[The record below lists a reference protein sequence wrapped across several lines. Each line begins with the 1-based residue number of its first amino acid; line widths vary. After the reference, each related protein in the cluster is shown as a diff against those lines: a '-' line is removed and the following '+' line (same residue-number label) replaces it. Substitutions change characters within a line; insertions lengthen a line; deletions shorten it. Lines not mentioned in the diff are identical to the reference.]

1 MKIQKDLFRTLC
13 QGVAIGIGNIIPGVS
28 GGTIALI
35 LGIYERLLKAISNIN
50 IQTIYFSFF
59 IFSSKKEKREKFFQ
73 TMHDIDAL
81 FLACLGIGAISAIV
95 CLAFV
100 FTYFLSQYREVTFAF
115 FAGLILFSITVPY
128 KMLTR
133 KSWKEFLMAF
143 LALSLVVFLCFIKN
157 SMEQKYAMKL
167 QEYSKQNTIEQ
178 SILKESAIK
187 VWEKVEQNNNEH
199 NWGLIQQTVIYFC
212 AGAIAISA
220 MILPGISGSFLLLL
234 LGLYFQILTAVKQC
248 QLGILIPFALGSII
262 GLLLFTR
269 LLKFLLQ
276 KYYNATMAFLIG
288 LILGSMYG
296 IWPFQN
302 IISIQGVSFYGHIC
316 LPEINMMFWLSC
328 IFFILGG
335 VIVIFLEKQGQKII
349 RNA

>member
-1 MKIQKDLFRTLC
+1 MKKDLFRTLC

-50 IQTIYFSFF
+50 IQTIYAPLFLFSR
-59 IFSSKKEKREKFFQ
+59 KKEKREKFFQ

-81 FLACLGIGAISAIV
+81 FLICLGIGAVSAIF
-95 CLAFV
+95 CLAFI
-100 FTYFLSQYREVTFAF
+100 FTYLLSQYREATFAF
-115 FAGLILFSITVPY
+115 FAGLIFFSITVPY

-133 KSWKEFLMAF
+133 KSWREFLMVL
-143 LALSLVVFLCFIKN
+143 LALALVVFLCFIKN
-157 SMEQKYAMKL
+157 SMEQKSALQL

-178 SILKESAIK
+178 SILKESAVK
-187 VWEKVEQNNNEH
+187 VWEKVQQNNNEH
-199 NWGLIQQTVIYFC
+199 DWGLIQQAVIFFF
-212 AGAIAISA
+212 AGALAISA

-234 LGLYFQILTAVKQC
+234 LGLYFQILTAVKQF
-248 QLGILIPFALGSII
+248 QLGIIIPFALGALI

-276 KYYNATMAFLIG
+276 RYYNQTMAFLMG

-296 IWPFQN
+296 IWPFQKV
-302 IISIQGVSFYGHIC
+302 ISIQGVSFYGHVC
-316 LPEINMMFWLSC
+316 LPEINMMLWISC
-328 IFFILGG
+328 ISFIIGG
-335 VIVIFLEKQGQKII
+335 VIVILLEKKGQSIH
-349 RNA
+349 NA